1 VRRALLGS
9 VCLVVGLTTACH
21 DSTDPDSSSSVTPS
35 VPEIPVQLS
44 SISLEDSIPDRYI
57 VVLKDDVRDVA
68 GETKRQLERHGGR
81 LHFSYSRSL
90 KGYAAT
96 LSPAEVLKLR
106 KNARVKYIEADR
118 MAQGSYVQSSAV
130 WGLDRID
137 QRFLPLNSSF
147 TYARTGLGVRI
158 YVLDSGI
165 RRTHQQF
172 GGRALAGADFV
183 KDGRG
188 TSDCNGHGTHVAGTA
203 GGSTYGVAK
212 QATLVPVRVLGCDN
226 KGSWSRI
233 IAGIDWVTANARKP
247 AVANMSLGGSGSR
260 AVDEAVARSINSGVV
275 YTIAAMNDAGD
286 ACNYSPARLPAAL
299 TVAASG
305 QSDRRAS
312 FTNYGRCVDLFAPG
326 AAILS
331 SFNTSDVATA
341 LYWGTSMASPH
352 VAGAAAQYLQAY
364 PGATPAQVSSA
375 LIGATTRDRIS
386 NPGASTPN
394 RLLFT
399 R

>member
-1 VRRALLGS
+1 VGS
-9 VCLVVGLTTACH
+9 TTACR
-21 DSTDPDSSSSVTPS
+21 DSTEPDSPSVAIPF
-35 VPEIPVQLS
+35 VPEIPAHL
-44 SISLEDSIPDRYI
+44 SISDLEDSIPDRYI
-57 VVLKDDVRDVA
+57 VVLKDDVHDVA
-68 GETKRQLERHGGR
+68 GETRRQVERHGGR
-81 LHFSYSRSL
+81 LHFTYSRAL

-96 LSPAEVLKLR
+96 MSPAEVQRLA
-106 KNARVKYIEADR
+106 KNASVKFIEADR
-118 MAQGSYVQSSAV
+118 MAQGSYVQSSAI

-137 QRFLPLNSSF
+137 QRYLPLNATF

-188 TSDCNGHGTHVAGTA
+188 TGDCNGHGTHVAGTA
-203 GGSTYGVAK
+203 AGVTYGVAK
-212 QATLVPVRVLGCDN
+212 QAILVPVRVLGCDN
-226 KGSWSRI
+226 RGSWSRI

-247 AVANMSLGGSGSR
+247 AVANMSLGGSASR
-260 AVDEAVARSINSGVV
+260 AVDDAVTRSISSGVV
-275 YTIAAMNDAGD
+275 YTISAMNEAAD
-286 ACNYSPARLPAAL
+286 ACNYSPARLAAAL
-299 TVAASG
+299 TVAASD

-312 FTNYGRCVDLFAPG
+312 FTNFGRCVDLYAPG
-326 AAILS
+326 ASILS
-331 SFNTSDVATA
+331 SFNSSDVATA

-364 PGATPAQVSSA
+364 PAATPAQVGSA

-386 NPGASTPN
+386 NPGPNTPN
-394 RLLFT
+394 RLLFLK
-399 R
+399 

>member
-1 VRRALLGS
+1 L
-9 VCLVVGLTTACH
+9 TACR
-21 DSTDPDSSSSVTPS
+21 DSTDPDFPSAVTPF
-35 VPEIPVQLS
+35 VPEIRAQLS
-44 SISLEDSIPDRYI
+44 TAGPGDSIPDQYI

-68 GETKRQLERHGGR
+68 GEAKRQLARHGGR
-81 LHFSYSRSL
+81 LHFTYDRSL

-96 LSPAEVLKLR
+96 LSRAEVARLR

-137 QRFLPLNSSF
+137 QRYLPLNSSF

-158 YVLDSGI
+158 YILDSGI

-203 GGSTYGVAK
+203 AGTTYGVAK

-226 KGSWSRI
+226 RGSWSRI

-260 AVDEAVARSINSGVV
+260 AVDDAVARSINAGVV

-299 TVAASG
+299 TVAASD

-312 FTNYGRCVDLFAPG
+312 FTNYGRCVDLYAPG
-326 AAILS
+326 ASVLS

-364 PGATPAQVSSA
+364 PWATPPQVSSA
-375 LIGATTRDRIS
+375 LLGATTRDRIS
-386 NPGASTPN
+386 NPGANTAN

>member
-9 VCLVVGLTTACH
+9 VCLVVGLGTACR
-21 DSTDPDSSSSVTPS
+21 DSTDPDFTSAASPL
-35 VPEIPVQLS
+35 VPEIHAQLS
-44 SISLEDSIPDRYI
+44 TTGPGDSIPDQYI
-57 VVLKDDVRDVA
+57 IVLKDDVRDVA
-68 GETKRQLERHGGR
+68 GEAKRQLARHGGR
-81 LHFSYSRSL
+81 LHFTYDRSL

-96 LSPAEVLKLR
+96 LSRAEVARLR
-106 KNARVKYIEADR
+106 KNAKVKYIEADR

-137 QRFLPLNSSF
+137 QRYLPLNSSF

-203 GGSTYGVAK
+203 AGTTYGVAK

-226 KGSWSRI
+226 RGSWSRI

-247 AVANMSLGGSGSR
+247 AVVNMSLGGSGSR
-260 AVDEAVARSINSGVV
+260 AVDDAVARSINAGVV

-299 TVAASG
+299 TVAASD

-312 FTNYGRCVDLFAPG
+312 FTNYGRCVDLYAPG
-326 AAILS
+326 ASVLS

-386 NPGASTPN
+386 NPGANTAN

>member
-1 VRRALLGS
+1 MRRALLGS
-9 VCLVVGLTTACH
+9 VCLAVALTTACH
-21 DSTDPDSSSSVTPS
+21 DSTDPDSSSAVTPS
-35 VPEIPVQLS
+35 VPEIPAQLS
-44 SISLEDSIPDRYI
+44 TTHLEDSIPDRYI

-68 GETKRQLERHGGR
+68 AETKRQLERHGGR

-106 KNARVKYIEADR
+106 QSARVKYIEADR

-275 YTIAAMNDAGD
+275 YTIAAMNDASD
-286 ACNYSPARLPAAL
+286 ACNYSPARLNAAL
-299 TVAASG
+299 TVAASD

-312 FTNYGRCVDLFAPG
+312 FTNYGRCVDLYAPG
-326 AAILS
+326 ASVLS

-386 NPGASTPN
+386 NPGANTPN

>member
-1 VRRALLGS
+1 MRRALLGC
-9 VCLVVGLTTACH
+9 VCLVVGFSTGCH
-21 DSTDPDSSSSVTPS
+21 DSTGPDSPSAVTPF
-35 VPEIPVQLS
+35 VPEFHAQLS
-44 SISLEDSIPDRYI
+44 TARTDDSIPDRYI
-57 VVLKDDVRDVA
+57 VVLKDDVHDVA
-68 GETKRQLERHGGR
+68 GETKRQLERHHGR
-81 LHFSYSRSL
+81 VHFNYTRSL

-118 MAQGSYVQSSAV
+118 MAQGSYVQSSVV

-137 QRFLPLNSSF
+137 QRYLPLNSSF

-183 KDGRG
+183 RDGRG
-188 TSDCNGHGTHVAGTA
+188 TGDCNGHGTHVAGTA
-203 GGSTYGVAK
+203 AGATYGVAK

-226 KGSWSRI
+226 KGTWSRI
-233 IAGIDWVTANARKP
+233 IAGIDWVTANARRP
-247 AVANMSLGGSGSR
+247 AVANMSLGGNGSR

-275 YTIAAMNDAGD
+275 YTIAAMNYAAD
-286 ACNYSPARLPAAL
+286 ACNYSPARLSAAL
-299 TVAASG
+299 TVAASD
-305 QSDRRAS
+305 QSDQRAS
-312 FTNYGRCVDLFAPG
+312 FTNFGRCVDLYAPG
-326 AAILS
+326 SSVLS

-352 VAGAAAQYLQAY
+352 VAGAAAQYLQAN
-364 PGATPAQVSSA
+364 PAATPAQVSSA
-375 LIGATTRDRIS
+375 LIGTTTRDRIR
-386 NPGASTPN
+386 NPGANTPN